1 MGDIRSGRCTRWFSR
16 RLLRRT
22 LRVTLRVMP
31 TGTPIL
37 APGPTIETPQHTFDS
52 ISVRTEPRRLNFHML
67 HTCTWRI
74 WYVHIWN
81 TITNDRLHSSKKW
94 MVCRSHENGYILL
107 LIHLRRARKI
117 FIAVHHFNIFTS
129 FTLSRC
135 QHGYLLVLIHVQRAR
150 EIFLKGNSKIF
161 TGCQNRST
169 TRVIFRLRSAIHHK
183 AH

>member
-1 MGDIRSGRCTRWFSR
+1 MVPKKTAQGKSHSNANRDAHPGARSYYCH
-16 RLLRRT
+16 
-22 LRVTLRVMP
+22 
-31 TGTPIL
+31 
-37 APGPTIETPQHTFDS
+37 AFDS
-52 ISVRTEPRRLNFHML
+52 ISVRTEPRSLNFHML

-74 WYVHIWN
+74 WYIHIWN

-161 TGCQNRST
+161 TGWQNRSIIRLT
-169 TRVIFRLRSAIHHK
+169 TSH
-183 AH
+183 